1 MPPLWQ
7 VQRTVTAT
15 DTSNAVQ
22 EALTLV
28 HNSYP
33 WQLNGSNTPAK
44 MVNAAGCGGGTL
56 QCSVTVCAGMTSTGP
71 ACTKGPQTSLN
82 ASQPYVLTVNAPPL
96 TALVNGTPPAV
107 NYNGDSHRIEV
118 VMRQTTGGFFNAFV
132 GGNNQD
138 AAQSIGYHFAANQH
152 FPFALFS
159 RTIIQSGNQGEN
171 IAGNVYADRYIYPQ
185 SNGQAGICA
194 GPAGANPGYIFL
206 GYPQLDDG
214 SPPYQNDGQ
223 SSLTHGYPIQ
233 DNVTCPTS
241 AGTVGMSANPAVT
254 GCSGG
259 YAANAGGYGVY
270 FDATDGACEANPAI
284 QPPSVA
290 PLPNLPVYT
299 GGQFYGCGGG
309 KIAGIYQP
317 GEYSCATGPAI
328 TVSNAMAAGIY
339 EIDHTAAGGC
349 DVALNDGAD
358 LTSGVT
364 FYLKGGAE
372 ICPNPSSGVHIYQNP
387 YNNPSYSGDAGNN
400 KYAVLSDNAGT
411 TQIITGGNGGGSTSG
426 IWNITGVVWLPTGVV
441 TISNKN
447 AIEDIGQI
455 IVDQWN
461 DQSGNHQNPSVTYNG
476 VNAPPQPEQLK
487 LSE

>member
-1 MPPLWQ
+1 MVIIFAIFATVLLGAVAIATDLSVSTHYRRS
-7 VQRTVTAT
+7 VQNVTDAAALAGAKKLPITVTAT

-138 AAQSIGYHFAANQH
+138 AAQSIGYHFAANQP

-194 GPAGANPGYIFL
+194 GPAGGNPGYIFL

-241 AGTVGMSANPAVT
+241 AGTVGN
-254 GCSGG
+254 GL
-259 YAANAGGYGVY
+259 
-270 FDATDGACEANPAI
+270 
-284 QPPSVA
+284 QWW
-290 PLPNLPVYT
+290 LR
-299 GGQFYGCGGG
+299 GQCRRIWRLLRCNRRRLRG
-309 KIAGIYQP
+309 Q
-317 GEYSCATGPAI
+317 SR
-328 TVSNAMAAGIY
+328 
-339 EIDHTAAGGC
+339 HTAAFGGP
-349 DVALNDGAD
+349 A
-358 LTSGVT
+358 
-364 FYLKGGAE
+364 AE
-372 ICPNPSSGVHIYQNP
+372 PARVYRR
-387 YNNPSYSGDAGNN
+387 
-400 KYAVLSDNAGT
+400 AVL
-411 TQIITGGNGGGSTSG
+411 
-426 IWNITGVVWLPTGVV
+426 WLRWR
-441 TISNKN
+441 
-447 AIEDIGQI
+447 EDSRHLPARRIF
-455 IVDQWN
+455 VCHRPRD
-461 DQSGNHQNPSVTYNG
+461 HV
-476 VNAPPQPEQLK
+476 EQRDGCRHL
-487 LSE
+487 